1 MDETIDEIIVD
12 NKEVY
17 EVAKEFLQFSMPEQT
32 KKLKLYEENTPLYN
46 KYQIENQIESAFNR
60 EVSLPSGSIV
70 IDHTEAHLYL
80 LI

>member
-32 KKLKLYEENTPLYN
+32 KKLKPLVL
-46 KYQIENQIESAFNR
+46 QTLQA
-60 EVSLPSGSIV
+60 
-70 IDHTEAHLYL
+70 
-80 LI
+80 